1 MANKKEKDKEIEVGL
16 DLTGVE
22 TETKIEDNK
31 YLEIDSLKKQL
42 EESQNKYL
50 LLYAD
55 FDNYK
60 RRVVKEKEE
69 LVTNTKVKTLTSI
82 LDMDNDL
89 TYAIKSVKSDEAK
102 SGLELIS
109 NKLESYLKSQGI
121 EPIQTSTYD
130 EDLHEVIQV
139 MEIGEKKIIDV
150 VSKGYS
156 LNGKPFRYPKI
167 ILGK

>member
-1 MANKKEKDKEIEVGL
+1 MANKKEKDKEIEVGI
-16 DLTGVE
+16 DLTKE
-22 TETKIEDNK
+22 KTETNAEDNPRLHVDLLQK
-31 YLEIDSLKKQL
+31 AL

-121 EPIQTSTYD
+121 ETIQTSEYD

>member
-121 EPIQTSTYD
+121 ETIQTSEYD

>member
-1 MANKKEKDKEIEVGL
+1 MANKKEKDKEIEVGI
-16 DLTGVE
+16 DLTKE
-22 TETKIEDNK
+22 KTETNAEDNPRLHVDLLQK
-31 YLEIDSLKKQL
+31 AL

>member
-1 MANKKEKDKEIEVGL
+1 MASKKEKDKEIEVGI
-16 DLTGVE
+16 DLTKE
-22 TETKIEDNK
+22 KTETNAEDNPRLHVDLLQK
-31 YLEIDSLKKQL
+31 AL

-121 EPIQTSTYD
+121 ETIQTSEYD